1 MFVFLTEVLRRV
13 LRAKR
18 EREIEELEIKFEC
31 EKLSKI
37 VTFVAADYLS

>member
-31 EKLSKI
+31 EKSKI